1 MEFNIEVRGL
11 EEFKRDLKRF
21 PPEAKTELQKAMV
34 SSTTKIKNDIQSNI
48 TSKGISNTGQ
58 LRRSVNVIKASFD
71 KGIVGVGERYGLFVE
86 GGTRP
91 HFPPVAPLERWAQTK
106 LGQSGLGFVIARKIA
121 QRGTKA
127 QPFVEPA
134 YKQDINFVVK
144 QFDYAILKLVRSL
157 GKK

>member
-11 EEFKRDLKRF
+11 KEFQKDIGRF
-21 PPEAKTELQKAMV
+21 PTEAKVEFQKAMIV
-34 SSTTKIKNDIQSNI
+34 STSKLKGDVQGNI

-58 LRRSVNVIKASFD
+58 LRRSVSVIKAHFD
-71 KGIVGVGERYGLFVE
+71 KGIVGVGERYGLYVE
-86 GGTRP
+86 RGTRP

-134 YKQDINFVVK
+134 FRSDIDFVTK
-144 QFDYAILKLVRSL
+144 QFDNANLKLVRLL
-157 GKK
+157 GGK

>member
-1 MEFNIEVRGL
+1 MEFNIEVKGL
-11 EEFKRDLKRF
+11 EEFNRDLKRF
-21 PPEAKTELQKAMV
+21 PPEAKTEFQKAMV
-34 SSTTKIKNDIQSNI
+34 SSTTKIKNDIQANI

-71 KGIVGVGERYGLFVE
+71 KGIVGVGEKYGLFVE

>member
-11 EEFKRDLKRF
+11 KELQADLKRF
-21 PPEAKTELQKAMV
+21 PPEAKRELQNAMV
-34 SSTTKIKNDIQSNI
+34 SSTTKIKNDIQGNI

-58 LRRSVNVIKASFD
+58 LRRSVSVIKASFD

-134 YKQDINFVVK
+134 YKQDIEFVVK
-144 QFDYAILKLVRSL
+144 QFDYAILKLVKML
-157 GKK
+157 GD